1 LIFLGIGIIH
11 GVFIN
16 ASLNLFFSWVLIGL
30 WILFTRKFFQKIKE
44 YNEYNSQKNTSFF
57 LIGPLGVGLFYNL
70 WGYFT
75 GLGGENLLEGFIPS
89 VYVSLWTLVF
99 AFPYLIYGLYT
110 IRACF
115 TKFNIVYL
123 IRTRSLNARKFG
135 IFYTILILFGILS
148 YVIFFNIILNYFY
161 IIVEQVYFYFDVM
174 LVLIFLCLSY
184 LFIRH
189 GIFGS
194 ARSMPEISQDY
205 IARRSQ
211 RLRSMTTPPIRS
223 TPSRASTP
231 TPSRSTVSGPSTT
244 RTTSRRSITPT
255 PSRTKTHKPITP
267 QTTVHRPRIAGSSVF
282 EKLKPKAGILS
293 LEDFKCIFCF
303 QLPKVPADNSRGII
317 LCPNC
322 RHPAHAD
329 EFKEWTQDS
338 PLCSRCDGSI
348 PLSFRRNPVIIP
360 IKQYIEVIEEFKRRK
375 S

>member
-1 LIFLGIGIIH
+1 
-11 GVFIN
+11 
-16 ASLNLFFSWVLIGL
+16 VLIGI

-57 LIGPLGVGLFYNL
+57 LIGPLGIGLFYNL

-75 GLGGENLLEGFIPS
+75 GLWGENLLEDFIPF
-89 VYVSLWTLVF
+89 VYISIWTLVF

-123 IRTRSLNARKFG
+123 IRTKSLNARKFG

-148 YVIFFNIILNYFY
+148 YIIFFNIILNYFY

-194 ARSMPEISQDY
+194 ARAMPEISQDY
-205 IARRSQ
+205 IARRRQ
-211 RLRSMTTPPIRS
+211 RLRTITNPPIRTTPSRTS
-223 TPSRASTP
+223 TPSQ
-231 TPSRSTVSGPSTT
+231 SRSTISRPSTT
-244 RTTSRRSITPT
+244 RTTSRRTTTPA
-255 PSRTKTHKPITP
+255 PSRTIVSRSSSTSTISRRTATPVPSRAKARKPSTSR
-267 QTTVHRPRIAGSSVF
+267 TTVHRPRTSGSSIF

-303 QLPKVPADNSRGII
+303 QLPKIPADNSRGIV

-329 EFKEWTQDS
+329 EFKEWAQES

-360 IKQYIEVIEEFKRRK
+360 VKQYSEVIEEFKKRK